1 LRRRALGY
9 LGRIVTR
16 DGIDLLR
23 DKRGDQRVTFSD
35 VCDHLVDF
43 RRRSPEHGPAIEAFA
58 TFLANVEDVDHR
70 HEDGRDASL
79 GADRARDV
87 PA

>member
-1 LRRRALGY
+1 LRRRRLGY
-9 LGRIVTR
+9 LPGIVTA

-23 DKRGDQRVTFSD
+23 EKRGDQPVTFSD

-43 RRRSPEHGPAIEAFA
+43 RRRSPEHGVAIEAFA
-58 TFLANVEDVDHR
+58 TFLANVEDVSHG
-70 HEDGRDASL
+70 HEDGRGGTLAS
-79 GADRARDV
+79 DEARDV